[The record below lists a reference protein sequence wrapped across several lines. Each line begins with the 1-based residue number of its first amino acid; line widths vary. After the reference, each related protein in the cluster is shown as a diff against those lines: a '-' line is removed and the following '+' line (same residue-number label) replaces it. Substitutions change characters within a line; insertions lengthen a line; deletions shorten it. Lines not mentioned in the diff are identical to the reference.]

1 MVGKGQLALICTQS
15 YRGLATFLSLWLAVA
30 YLWLALFYPL
40 MCAPYRSDAFAPLDQ
55 IAAFE
60 HTITPFSVV
69 MSAPVGWPLYVDSE
83 AASSSTWLLASHDD
97 TTGLAL
103 TFINGMSL
111 SALSWLN
118 WVQPIR
124 TMTVLHTE
132 LYKQFLSSP
141 PDQPP
146 RLPFLFFV

>member
-1 MVGKGQLALICTQS
+1 MMQARGQAVLKAHG
-15 YRGLATFLSLWLAVA
+15 YRGLATFLSLWLTVA

-40 MCAPYRSDAFAPLDQ
+40 MCAPYRSDAFLPLDQ

-103 TFINGMSL
+103 TFINVMSMP
-111 SALSWLN
+111 ALSWLH

-132 LYKQFLSSP
+132 FYKQVLLSP
-141 PDQPP
+141 PEKPP
-146 RLPFLFFV
+146 RLFSLFIV